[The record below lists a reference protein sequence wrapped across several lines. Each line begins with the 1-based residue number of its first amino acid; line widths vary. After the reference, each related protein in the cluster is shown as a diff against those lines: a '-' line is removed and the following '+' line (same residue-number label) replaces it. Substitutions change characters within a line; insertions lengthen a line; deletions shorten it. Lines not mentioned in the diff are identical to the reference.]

1 MEKRF
6 LAAESGHRARGET
19 NVDQDSGPTT
29 DDAVHVTVLTL
40 AAGATYD
47 YRDRPCAQCLW
58 RTDSDLTAT
67 TDHDMER
74 LARADGRPRDP
85 ASFSAPV
92 VDCPLDRPD
101 GVQPL
106 PWCAGW
112 LAVVGQHHLA
122 VQLAIALNALPSN
135 ALAPRGTW
143 PSLYSSLAALLEARE
158 EQLQRR
164 RAGRER
170 QG

>member
-1 MEKRF
+1 MD
-6 LAAESGHRARGET
+6 HDRG
-19 NVDQDSGPTT
+19 STT
-29 DDAVHVTVLTL
+29 GAAVHVTVATLT
-40 AAGATYD
+40 AGATYD

-67 TDHDMER
+67 TEHDMQM
-74 LARADGRPRDP
+74 LARADGRPREL
-85 ASFSAPV
+85 ASFTAPV

-101 GVQPL
+101 GAQPL

-122 VQLAIALNALPSN
+122 VQLAIALNALPPN
-135 ALAPRGTW
+135 AFAPRGTW

-164 RAGRER
+164 RAGREM